1 MQARSSWLTRA
12 NALTCIRV
20 AAVPA
25 VAVAIHAEVAWLAL
39 AVFVLAVATDVTD
52 GIVARRFEEQS
63 GFGRLFD
70 HAADAAFVTAAAAT
84 LAHAGVLPPLL
95 PTLIAVSFLQYALD
109 ARISKSSGP
118 RPSSLGRWNGIAY
131 YVIVAIP
138 IVRDALG
145 IGWPAPGLIM
155 ALGWLLVGSTL
166 VSMGDR
172 MIRSRSHAAKGSR
185 RLPQPVGAEKAP
197 TPQSEANGFTS

>member
-1 MQARSSWLTRA
+1 MQARNSWLTRA
-12 NALTCIRV
+12 NALTCVRV

-25 VAVAIHAEVAWLAL
+25 VVVAIYAEAAWMAL
-39 AVFVLAVATDVTD
+39 AVFALAVATDVAD

-70 HAADAAFVTAAAAT
+70 HAADAAFVTGGAAA
-84 LAHAGVLPPLL
+84 LAHAGILPPLL
-95 PTLIAVSFLQYALD
+95 PTLIAVSFFQYALD
-109 ARISKSSGP
+109 AKVTKASGP

-138 IVRDALG
+138 IVRDALQ
-145 IGWPAPGLIM
+145 IGWPAPGLIL

-166 VSMGDR
+166 MSMGDR
-172 MIRSRSHAAKGSR
+172 MIQGRSYR
-185 RLPQPVGAEKAP
+185 RKANP
-197 TPQSEANGFTS
+197 

>member
-1 MQARSSWLTRA
+1 MQAQSSWLTRA

-25 VAVAIHAEVAWLAL
+25 VVVAIHAEAGWLAL
-39 AVFVLAVATDVTD
+39 AVFALAVATDVAD
-52 GIVARRFEEQS
+52 GIVARRFKEQS

-70 HAADAAFVTAAAAT
+70 HAADAAFVTAGAAA
-84 LAHAGVLPPLL
+84 LAHTGVLPPLL

-109 ARISKSSGP
+109 AKVTKASGP

-138 IVRDALG
+138 IVRDALELA
-145 IGWPAPGLIM
+145 WLAPGLIM
-155 ALGWLLVGSTL
+155 ALGWLLVGSTI

-172 MIRSRSHAAKGSR
+172 WIQSRSCAALRKPDSPAR
-185 RLPQPVGAEKAP
+185 RDRQVPSP
-197 TPQSEANGFTS
+197 

>member
-1 MQARSSWLTRA
+1 MGVMQARNSWLTRA

-25 VAVAIHAEVAWLAL
+25 VVVAIRADAAWAAVAVFAL
-39 AVFVLAVATDVTD
+39 AVASDVAD

-63 GFGRLFD
+63 GLGRLFD
-70 HAADAAFVTAAAAT
+70 HAADAAFVTAGAAA

-95 PTLIAVSFLQYALD
+95 PTLIAASFLQYALD
-109 ARISKSSGP
+109 AKVAKGSGP
-118 RPSSLGRWNGIAY
+118 RPSALGRWNGIAY
-131 YVIVAIP
+131 YAIVAVP
-138 IVRDALG
+138 IVRDALELA
-145 IGWPAPGLIM
+145 WPAPALVM

-172 MIRSRSHAAKGSR
+172 LIASRSCAALRKSDR
-185 RLPQPVGAEKAP
+185 
-197 TPQSEANGFTS
+197 